1 MINLTIANIE
11 MACWIARLGS
21 FTAAAERLHTTQPA
35 VSARVRELEER
46 LGKQLFV
53 RKGRGVEL
61 TIEGREFVEK
71 AEPLLR
77 QIEDL
82 AVSVSKSG
90 AGGIIRIG
98 VSSICLGLFAE
109 VAVRLRR
116 VMPHVVFD
124 VLMDRASKLLD
135 DIGARKLDVAL
146 VSGPIDEHRFARKSL
161 GYDRMLWATSPGVIE
176 RYRSL
181 ALPAMFADVPL
192 WCLTRD
198 SFYWSNAIN
207 ILLTHGIEVHR
218 FNEINNTLAASRIVL
233 RGGGIGLLSE
243 TMIRNE
249 IEQNSL
255 VAVPGLEPCD
265 EVEFS
270 VICQKDLAETAV
282 ISEIMSAAAELSRF
296 RPIPAGELTQCAGS
310 TSAAAPSANEPRSP
324 A

>member
-11 MACWIARLGS
+11 MACWISRLGS

-35 VSARVRELEER
+35 ISARVRELEDR

-82 AVSVSKSG
+82 AVSISKSG

-98 VSSICLGLFAE
+98 ISSICLGLFAE
-109 VAVRLRR
+109 VAVRLRH
-116 VMPHVVFD
+116 VMPNVVFD
-124 VLMDRASKLLD
+124 VQIDRASKLLD
-135 DIGARKLDVAL
+135 DIGGRKLDVAL
-146 VSGPIDEHRFARKSL
+146 VSGPIDPHRFARKSL
-161 GYDRMLWATSPGVIE
+161 GYDRMLWATSPIVLE
-176 RYRSL
+176 RYGSL
-181 ALPAMFADVPL
+181 GLEAMFAEVPL

-207 ILLTHGIEVHR
+207 ILLSHGIQVDR

-243 TMIRNE
+243 TMIRDE
-249 IEQNSL
+249 LERKSL
-255 VAVPGLEPCD
+255 VAVPGLQPCD

-270 VICQKDLAETAV
+270 VICQKDLAGSAV
-282 ISEIMSAAAELSRF
+282 IAEIMSLAAQFSRF
-296 RPIPAGELTQCAGS
+296 SPAPAARRSSISRSPSAGS
-310 TSAAAPSANEPRSP
+310 ALAAS
-324 A
+324 